1 MSVYEIKRSSL
12 MSLSFSILFFFFH
25 CKGWVQRR
33 EVESAKTIAQI
44 HKEAA
49 NEAKR
54 GSMNRSNSSSNIRR
68 QSSNNDVISIVR
80 SSSKPN
86 VDADGFTEVG
96 TARSFGRSQSMGN
109 FVRTDSKNSL
119 KKHDKSRAVSS
130 SGSFGAFNDVS
141 SSPRK
146 DSQRGKSSKS
156 KELPNVDENTSSVTQ
171 YESPEECGKK
181 FKNYLKEYFVGGDT
195 EDIVLSVHELI
206 GAGSEGSEGSVDRGS
221 KVIESGVLMV
231 LEMKVENVDKFLTV
245 TSRCIE
251 EKKIEPK
258 SIISGLHDPFE
269 FLADIAID
277 APLATSH
284 LVSIVSKFIESGA
297 ISFDYLLNTPEYF
310 RTDGGAAQFGCK
322 VLKMIGG
329 DTSSQANIDVIEKLM
344 TDSDKESFPSGA
356 KEMLS

>member
-1 MSVYEIKRSSL
+1 MSDNELKDHLFCHYRSQF
-12 MSLSFSILFFFFH
+12 FSSFFH
-25 CKGWVQRR
+25 RKGWVQRR

-49 NEAKR
+49 NEARR
-54 GSMNRSNSSSNIRR
+54 GSMNRSSSSSNIRR

-96 TARSFGRSQSMGN
+96 TAKNFGRSHSMGN

-119 KKHDKSRAVSS
+119 KKPDKSRDVSS
-130 SGSFGAFNDVS
+130 GGSFGAFNEVS

-146 DSQRGKSSKS
+146 DSQRGKSGKS

-171 YESPEECGKK
+171 KEYKSPEECGKK
-181 FKNYLKEYFVGGDT
+181 IKNYLKEYFVGGDT

-206 GAGSEGSEGSVDRGS
+206 GAGSEGSVDRGS
-221 KVIESGVLMV
+221 KIIECGVLMV
-231 LEMKVENVDKFLTV
+231 LEMKVENVEKFLTV

-251 EKKIEPK
+251 EKKIEPQ
-258 SIISGLHDPFE
+258 SIIFGLNDPFE
-269 FLADIAID
+269 LLGDIAID

-297 ISFDYLLNTPEYF
+297 ITFDFLLNTPEYF
-310 RTDGGAAQFGCK
+310 RTDGGAAQFGSK

-329 DTSSQANIDVIEKLM
+329 DVSSQANIDVIEKLM
-344 TDSDKESFPSGA
+344 TDSDKDLFPSGA